1 MLNCISSRDVE
12 VSNIYRKESVVCL
25 TSCIVIHAEMPVHE
39 EGKPEPR
46 GLQLWVD
53 LPKQFKMVE
62 PSYQELGPKGS
73 GFLSARSQYHV

>member
-1 MLNCISSRDVE
+1 M
-12 VSNIYRKESVVCL
+12 
-25 TSCIVIHAEMPVHE
+25 HE

-62 PSYQELGPKGS
+62 PSYQELGLA
-73 GFLSARSQYHV
+73 GFVLHLVIILFLLIIFCDTVSRVLIQRTLKEGLKSK